1 MSAAATS
8 MEVAAV
14 AGVVCVKISGAA
26 NFNASPGFKAV
37 AQQLCADQ
45 GHALLMDLT
54 DCVTM
59 DSTFLGVLA
68 RLSQRMNQPI
78 ELLNPADRILSLLDN
93 LGVLELFKIGHGANP
108 LTTALEKAE
117 VASADKRELTETS
130 LDAHRLL
137 MELNAEN
144 IPRFKDVTRFLEE
157 DLEQ

>member
-117 VASADKRELTETS
+117 ALKEAKDADEMFRDLMGDDVEPRRALIEKY
-130 LDAHRLL
+130 AHTV
-137 MELNAEN
+137 EN
-144 IPRFKDVTRFLEE
+144 IDI
-157 DLEQ
+157 